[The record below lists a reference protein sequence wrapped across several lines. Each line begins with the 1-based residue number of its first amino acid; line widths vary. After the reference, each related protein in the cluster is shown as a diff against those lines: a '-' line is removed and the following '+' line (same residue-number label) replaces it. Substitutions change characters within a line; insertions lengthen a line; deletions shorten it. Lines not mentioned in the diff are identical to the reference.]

1 MRRFVLVLLA
11 VLALPA
17 PALAGAEAQAD
28 PVAYRPPV
36 DAAPLIELFRPPAHQ
51 FGAGNRGVD
60 YGTEPGQPVHAA
72 AAGEVVY
79 AGTINHDNHVVVL
92 HADGI
97 RTSYSFLAEA
107 AVRRGDNVAQGDP
120 VGVTHATKPLHFGAR
135 AGEAYLDPLVLLGQR
150 APTPGTPRT
159 RLVVDPDLNRPL
171 AEAVE
176 RSWLERTIRDALGHA
191 VDWAQE
197 MVDGKV
203 DFLVFVLDAASD
215 LGIPMPV
222 HIVAAAIRWEASL
235 ARCTPAGTPRPRPHP
250 PGRRR
255 IALLVGGL
263 GSATGEGAILDVDT
277 EGLGYA
283 ERDVHE
289 FSYTGTPADR
299 DKPYARDD
307 TTGDIDEAGER
318 LAAHIGEL
326 QRAHPDAVVD
336 VLAHSLGGLVARSAV
351 TTHRAAP
358 TTVVTLGTP
367 HQGVELAS
375 AAAGLATSTTG
386 GVVLDGIGWLAPGI
400 DPSSPAVQQM
410 SETSDFI
417 ARLPDRGWS
426 ATTHV
431 VSIAA
436 RRDAIVANHQSRLD
450 GPDAHATVVDV
461 EGIGNHHDRLPG
473 TEVATTEIARAL
485 GRETPTCRS
494 LHDTLLDELTG
505 RAIGHAQDHASLAA
519 AYAALFLDAR
529 AMLPGNPDRE

>member
-1 MRRFVLVLLA
+1 MRRFVLVLLV
-11 VLALPA
+11 VLALPR
-17 PALAGAEAQAD
+17 PALAAEPDA
-28 PVAYRPPV
+28 VAYLPPV

-60 YGTEPGQPVHAA
+60 YGTEAGQPVHAA

-79 AGTINHDNHVVVL
+79 AGIINHDHHVVVL

-97 RTSYSFLAEA
+97 RTSYSFLADA
-107 AVRRGDNVAQGDP
+107 TVRRGDQVAQGDP
-120 VGVTHATKPLHFGAR
+120 VGVTHEHKPLHFGAR

-150 APTPGTPRT
+150 PAAPGTPRT
-159 RLVVDPDLNRPL
+159 RLVADPDVNRPL

-176 RSWLERTIRDALGHA
+176 RSWLERAIRDALGHA
-191 VDWAQE
+191 VDWVQE
-197 MVDGKV
+197 VVDRKV
-203 DFLVFVLDAASD
+203 DFLVFVLDAAAD

-222 HIVAAAIRWEASL
+222 HIAAAAIRWEANQ
-235 ARCTPAGTPRPRPHP
+235 ARCTPVGTPRPRPHP
-250 PGRRR
+250 AGRRR
-255 IALLVGGL
+255 IAVLVGGL
-263 GSATGEGAILDVDT
+263 GSATGEGAILDIDT
-277 EGLGYA
+277 HALGYA
-283 ERDVHE
+283 GRDVRQ

-336 VLAHSLGGLVARSAV
+336 VLAHSLGGLVARSAI

-358 TTVVTLGTP
+358 TTLVTLGTP
-367 HQGVELAS
+367 HQGAELAS
-375 AAAGLATSTTG
+375 AAAGVETTAVG
-386 GVVLDGIGWLAPGI
+386 GVALDGIGWFAPGI
-400 DPSSPAVQQM
+400 APSSPAVQQM
-410 SETSDFI
+410 SETSDFL
-417 ARLPDRGWS
+417 AGLPDRGWS

-436 RRDAIVANHQSRLD
+436 RRDPIVANHQSRLD
-450 GPDAHATVVDV
+450 GPAAHATVVDV

-473 TEVATTEIARAL
+473 AEVTTTEIARAL

-494 LHDTLLDELTG
+494 LHDALLDELTG

-519 AYAALFLDAR
+519 AYAALWVDAS
-529 AMLPGNPDRE
+529 ALLPGNPSRE